1 MAAYRFFRHN
11 HISIHTCIYKQAIL
25 WSYKQAILWSYNI
38 FMQILHR
45 YLRYTARLL
54 DAFILLLSVISA
66 ELDEKPRRKD

>member
-1 MAAYRFFRHN
+1 MAVYRFFRHN
-11 HISIHTCIYKQAIL
+11 HISIHTCI
-25 WSYKQAILWSYNI
+25 YKQAILWSYNI

-54 DAFILLLSVISA
+54 DAFILFLSVISS